1 MKNLFTYIMLL
12 IPSVLVAQHDHGHPH
27 HHGHD
32 HGHEHGHHYD
42 PVDPLACGPQT
53 SEVDEEFENW
63 LQIRRSGNRNSD
75 YFVKY
80 IPIAFHSYDGAIAA
94 EDAEAAFTLLQEQM
108 LGTGIVPCR
117 AEGNFYN
124 EWDNLPSEDPIYDNT
139 LYFQAMQ
146 ATELA
151 GTSAM
156 DVCNI
161 HVFESLGAGIAGFS
175 WINQNPATRPWD
187 GIYLKSDFATTAT
200 ITHEMGHYCG
210 LFHTFNG
217 GQCNGVEADCETE
230 GDRVCDTPP
239 TLVNYSCDNPNCEEA
254 DYTNHM
260 DYTPNSCRDHFTIG
274 QILRMHAILNNGY
287 RASVWQSG
295 ECTDP
300 NFLDIQ
306 LLSVRN
312 ERRCDDVFVPVI
324 KVANFSAI
332 DADDAVLS
340 VVLNGQT
347 FETTLDVPAMSIQ
360 SVEGTEMSVPYDGD
374 YIGEAFVSVLN
385 DVNPDNNVSTF
396 QYSPRPLATFNV
408 VIQHDAWPESEQWK
422 LYKEGQSSPFYT
434 GQQWYAAAGYNTNLP
449 YDTYE
454 DGFSWEPYF
463 THDEVCL
470 SEGCYGGWFRHH
482 GYASTQELYD
492 NNPDYE
498 GLVCGVDIYVE
509 RGFQVD
515 TLYSYHITA
524 FSDSCGL
531 NILCEEENQE
541 FMIGEI
547 GGPSYNWVYDLC
559 VEDRY
564 DELLDVEESV
574 EDCMGD
580 FNNDGERQLDDLLMI
595 CGELGTSGA
604 ACVCDTDGDMVV
616 DIVDFANFLQVYGL
630 DCEGNELAP
639 PTVRQL
645 EELNLNPTYFTM
657 EGKLVPAGPVAR
669 GAYIAQFEINGVRN
683 TVKVIL

>member
-1 MKNLFTYIMLL
+1 MKNLFVFLMLL
-12 IPSVLVAQHDHGHPH
+12 MPSVLAAQTETLVCGHQCDHVDHD
-27 HHGHD
+27 
-32 HGHEHGHHYD
+32 
-42 PVDPLACGPQT
+42 
-53 SEVDEEFENW
+53 FEDW
-63 LQIRRSGNRNSD
+63 LQLRRVGNRNSD
-75 YFVKY
+75 YFIKY
-80 IPIAFHSYDGAIAA
+80 IPVAFHSYNGAITPDVA
-94 EDAEAAFTLLQEQM
+94 EQAFLLLQEQM

-117 AEGNFYN
+117 ANGNFYN
-124 EWDNLPSEDPIYDNT
+124 EWDNLPTEDPIYDDP

-146 ATELA
+146 AVDLA
-151 GTSAM
+151 GTSPV
-156 DVCNI
+156 DILNI
-161 HVFESLGAGIAGFS
+161 HVFESLGAGIGGFS

-187 GIYLKSDFATTAT
+187 GIYLKASNAATAT

-239 TLVNYSCDNPNCEEA
+239 TFINYSCDNPSCETA

-260 DYTPNSCRDHFTIG
+260 DYTPNTCRDHFTTG

-300 NFLDIQ
+300 NFLDVQ

-324 KVANFSAI
+324 KLANFSAV
-332 DADDAVLS
+332 DAENAELT

-347 FETTLDVPAMSIQ
+347 FEATVDVDAMSIET
-360 SVEGTEMSVPYDGD
+360 VVGPEISVPYDGD
-374 YIGEAFVSVLN
+374 YDGEAFVSVLN
-385 DVNPDNNVSTF
+385 DVNPDNNVSSF

-422 LYKEGQSSPFYT
+422 LYKEGQASSLYT
-434 GQQWYAAAGYNTNLP
+434 GQQWYAAGGYNTNLP

-492 NNPDYE
+492 ATNPDYE

-531 NILCEEENQE
+531 NILCEEQNQE

-547 GGPSYNWVYDLC
+547 GGPSYDWVYDLC
-559 VEDRY
+559 VEERY
-564 DELLDVEESV
+564 DELVDAEESI

-580 FNNDGERQLDDLLMI
+580 FDGDGFRQLDDLLMI
-595 CGELGTSGA
+595 CGELGQAGPE
-604 ACVCDTDGDMVV
+604 CVCDTDGDMIV
-616 DIVDFANFLQVYGL
+616 DIVDFTNFLQVYGQ
-630 DCEGNELAP
+630 DCEGNQMPP

-645 EELNLNPTYFTM
+645 EELGLNPIYLNM
-657 EGKLVPAGPVAR
+657 EGRRVPAGPVSR
-669 GAYIAQFEINGVRN
+669 GVYIAEFEVNGVKN
-683 TVKVIL
+683 WVKVVL

>member
-1 MKNLFTYIMLL
+1 MKNLFIYFMLL
-12 IPSVLVAQHDHGHPH
+12 IPIGLTAQG
-27 HHGHD
+27 
-32 HGHEHGHHYD
+32 E
-42 PVDPLACGPQT
+42 PLTCGPQCDH
-53 SEVDEEFENW
+53 VDHDFEDW
-63 LQIRRSGNRNSD
+63 LQLRRSGNRNSD

-80 IPIAFHSYDGAIAA
+80 IPVAFHSYNGAITA
-94 EDAEAAFTLLQEQM
+94 EQADSAFVLLQEQM
-108 LGTGIVPCR
+108 LGTGVVPCR
-117 AEGNFYN
+117 AEGNFFH
-124 EWDNLPSEDPIYDNT
+124 EWSNLPTEDPIYDDP

-146 ATELA
+146 AVELA
-151 GTSAM
+151 GTPAI

-161 HVFESLGAGIAGFS
+161 HVFENIGAGIAGFS

-187 GIYLKSDFATTAT
+187 GIYLKATSATTAT

-217 GQCNGVEADCETE
+217 GQCNSVEADCETE

-239 TLVNYSCDNPNCEEA
+239 TFINYSCDNPTCEEA

-260 DYTPNSCRDHFTIG
+260 DYTPNSCRDHFTTG
-274 QILRMHAILNNGY
+274 QILRMHAILNNGH

-300 NFLDIQ
+300 NFLDVQ

-312 ERRCDDVFVPVI
+312 ERRCDDVFVPVV
-324 KVANFSAI
+324 KLANFSAI
-332 DADDAVLS
+332 DAEDAELTVI
-340 VVLNGQT
+340 LNDQT

-360 SVEGTEMSVPYDGD
+360 SVEGPELSVPYDGD
-374 YIGEAFVSVLN
+374 YDGEAFVVVMN
-385 DVNPDNNVSTF
+385 DENPDNNVSTF

-422 LYKEGQSSPFYT
+422 LYKEGQASSLYT
-434 GQQWYAAAGYNTNLP
+434 GQQWYAAGGYNTNLP

-492 NNPDYE
+492 SDNPDYE
-498 GLVCGVDIYVE
+498 GLICGVDVYVE

-531 NILCEEENQE
+531 NILCEEQNQE

-547 GGPSYNWVYDLC
+547 GGSSLDWVYDLC
-559 VEDRY
+559 VESRY
-564 DELLDVEESV
+564 DELVDAEESI
-574 EDCMGD
+574 DPCMGD
-580 FNNDGERQLDDLLMI
+580 FDGDGERQLDDLLLL
-595 CGELGTSGA
+595 CGEMGMSGP

-616 DIVDFANFLQVYGL
+616 DIIDFTNFLQVYGQ
-630 DCEGNELAP
+630 DCDGNQLPP

-645 EELNLNPTYFTM
+645 EELGLNPTYLTI
-657 EGKLVPAGPVAR
+657 EGKEVPSGPVAR
-669 GAYIAQFEINGVRN
+669 GAYIAQFEVNGVRN
-683 TVKVIL
+683 WIKVIL

>member
-1 MKNLFTYIMLL
+1 MKKLTLLFLFILSL
-12 IPSVLVAQHDHGHPH
+12 GFSQAQ
-27 HHGHD
+27 
-32 HGHEHGHHYD
+32 EAS
-42 PVDPLACGPQT
+42 LACGQEC
-53 SEVDEEFENW
+53 SHVDHDFEDW
-63 LQIRRSGNRNSD
+63 LQLRRSGNRNSD

-80 IPIAFHSYDGAIAA
+80 IPVAFHSYNGAITA
-94 EDAEAAFTLLQEQM
+94 EQADSAFTILQEQM
-108 LGTGIVPCR
+108 LGSGIVPCR
-117 AEGNFYN
+117 AEGNFFH
-124 EWDNLPSEDPIYDNT
+124 EWSNLPTEDPIYDNP

-146 ATELA
+146 AADLA
-151 GTSAM
+151 GTPA
-156 DVCNI
+156 VEICNI
-161 HVFESLGAGIAGFS
+161 HVFESIGTGIAGFS

-187 GIYLKSDFATTAT
+187 GIYLRGASATTST

-239 TLVNYSCDNPNCEEA
+239 TFINYSCDNPTCETA

-260 DYTPNSCRDHFTIG
+260 DYTPNSCRDHFTTG

-300 NFLDIQ
+300 NFLDVQ

-332 DADDAVLS
+332 DAEDAQLTVI
-340 VVLNGQT
+340 LNGQT
-347 FETTLDVPAMSIQ
+347 FEATLDVPAMSIQ
-360 SVEGTEMSVPYDGD
+360 SVEGDEMSVPYDGD
-374 YIGEAFVSVLN
+374 YNGEAFVTVVA

-422 LYKEGQSSPFYT
+422 LYKDGQASSLYT
-434 GQQWYAAAGYNTNLP
+434 GQQWYAAAGYNTNQP

-454 DGFSWEPYF
+454 GGFTYEPYF

-492 NNPDYE
+492 SDNAEYE
-498 GLVCGVDIYVE
+498 DMVCGVDVYVE
-509 RGFQVD
+509 RGFEVD
-515 TLYSYHITA
+515 TLYSYHTTA
-524 FSDSCGL
+524 FSDSCGI
-531 NILCEEENQE
+531 NIICEEQNQE

-547 GGPSYNWVYDLC
+547 GGSSLDWVYDLC
-559 VEDRY
+559 VEARY
-564 DELLDVEESV
+564 DELVETEESI
-574 EDCMGD
+574 DPCMGD
-580 FNNDGERQLDDLLMI
+580 FDGDGKRQLNDLLMI
-595 CGELGTSGA
+595 CGELGMSGP

-616 DIVDFANFLQVYGL
+616 DIIDFANFLQVYGL
-630 DCEGNELAP
+630 DCEGNEMPP
-639 PTVRQL
+639 PTVRLL
-645 EELNLNPTYFTM
+645 EEMNLNPIYYTI
-657 EGKLVPAGPVAR
+657 EGKLVPTGPVAR
-669 GAYIAQFEINGVRN
+669 GIYIAEITVNNSRVRIK
-683 TVKVIL
+683 TVL